1 MYRTIIKRLLD
12 ILISLIA
19 LPFFLLVFLIIAVA
33 IYIEDK
39 GPFFYNAKRLGKDG
53 KTFTMYKFKT
63 MKANAPDIR
72 NADGTTYNAEDD
84 PRLTKVGRFIRKNS
98 IDETPQ
104 LLNVL
109 KGEMSIIGPRP
120 DITCALDAYQG
131 NERKKLEVLPGIT
144 GYSQAYYRN
153 DVSLHERFQQDI
165 YYVDNLSFLLDVK
178 IICKT
183 IYTIFLHRGVY
194 RN

>member
-1 MYRTIIKRLLD
+1 MYRIVFKRIFD
-12 ILISLIA
+12 VILSLIA
-19 LPFFLLVFLIIAVA
+19 LPLWLLILIVIGPI

-39 GPFFYNAKRLGKDG
+39 GPIFYVSPRLGKDG
-53 KTFTMYKFKT
+53 VIFKMYKFRS
-63 MKANAPDIR
+63 MKPNAPDIR
-72 NADGTTYNAEDD
+72 NDDGTTFNSKND
-84 PRLTKVGRFIRKNS
+84 PRLTKIGKFIRQTS
-98 IDETPQ
+98 LDETPQ

-120 DITCALDAYQG
+120 DIPCALDAYQG

-153 DVSLHERFQQDI
+153 DVSLHERFRQDI